1 MLFNVKRLPDDYLRV
16 VERIDEMRLR
26 LKFLL
31 LQQPRRWTGLLRRS
45 EFARAI
51 QGSNSI
57 EGYHVTLDDAVA
69 AVEDEEPLIDERTE
83 PWLAVRGYREAMT
96 YVLQLAGDAH
106 FAHHE
111 AMLRSLHYMMLS
123 YDLGKHPGRWR
134 PGVIYVR
141 RDPSRQI
148 VYEGPDAALVPG
160 LMDELVASLNAA
172 SPLPIM
178 VRAALAHLNLV
189 MIHPFSDGNGRMARA
204 LQTLVLAR
212 EGILDPHFSSIE
224 EYLGRNT
231 PDYYQV
237 LAEVGQGSWQ
247 AGRDPLPWVK
257 FCLTAHYRQAET
269 LLRRSQEAA
278 RLWSELESEVKR
290 RGLQER
296 MMLALHDAAFGYR
309 VRNATYRKAA
319 DVSDAVASRDLG
331 ILLSAGL
338 LLARGEKRGRFY
350 IAGEWLKQ
358 QKAETSLPKVAS
370 DPFPGV
376 QVREERKP
384 YVAPTVTADLS

>member
-1 MLFNVKRLPDDYLRV
+1 MLYQLHDLPAEYLGV
-16 VERIDEMRLR
+16 VERVDEIRLR
-26 LKFLL
+26 LRFL
-31 LQQPRRWTGLLRRS
+31 LQQQPARWTGLLRRS

-57 EGYHVTLDDAVA
+57 EGFNVTVDDAVA
-69 AVEDEEPLIDERTE
+69 AIEGEEPLIDERTE
-83 PWLAVRGYREAMT
+83 AWLAVRGYREAMT
-96 YVLQLAGDAH
+96 YILQLSDDAH

-141 RDPSRQI
+141 RESTNDI
-148 VYEGPDAALVPG
+148 VYEGPDAALVPA
-160 LMDELVASLNAA
+160 LMDELVKSLNA
-172 SPLPIM
+172 SSSLPIM

-212 EGILDPHFSSIE
+212 EGILSSAFSSIE

-231 PDYYQV
+231 QDYYKV
-237 LAEVGQGSWQ
+237 LAGVGQGAWHPE
-247 AGRDPLPWVK
+247 RDPLPWIR

-269 LLRRSQEAA
+269 LLRRSQEAG
-278 RLWSELESEVKR
+278 RLWSELELEIKR

-296 MMLALHDAAFGYR
+296 MVLALHDAAFGFR
-309 VRNATYRKAA
+309 VRNTIYRKAA
-319 DVSDAVASRDLG
+319 EVSDAVASRDLG
-331 ILLSAGL
+331 QLVTAGL
-338 LLARGEKRGRFY
+338 LVARGGKRGRFY
-350 IAGEWLKQ
+350 LAGEWLK
-358 QKAETSLPKVAS
+358 KVRADTRLVKVAS
-370 DPFPGV
+370 DPFTGH
-376 QVREERKP
+376 QVREDPVP
-384 YVAPTVTADLS
+384 YEAPPKELS

>member
-1 MLFNVKRLPDDYLRV
+1 
-16 VERIDEMRLR
+16 MRLR
-26 LKFLL
+26 LRLLL
-31 LQQPRRWTGLLRRS
+31 LQRRWTGLLRRS
-45 EFARAI
+45 EFARAV

-57 EGYHVTLDDAVA
+57 EGYHVTVDDAVA
-69 AVEDEEPLIDERTE
+69 AVEGEEPLIDERSE
-83 PWLAVRGYREAMT
+83 PWLAVRGYREAMS

-106 FAHHE
+106 FAHHQT
-111 AMLRSLHYMMLS
+111 MLRSLHYMMLS

-141 RDPSRQI
+141 RDPGREI

-172 SPLPIM
+172 SPMPIM

-212 EGILDPHFSSIE
+212 EGILDPHFSGIE
-224 EYLGRNT
+224 EYLGHNT
-231 PDYYQV
+231 AAYYQV
-237 LAEVGQGSWQ
+237 LADVGQGSWH
-247 AGRDPLPWVK
+247 AERDPLPWVK
-257 FCLTAHYRQAET
+257 FCLTAHLRQAET

-278 RLWSELESEVKR
+278 RLWSELEMEVKR
-290 RGLQER
+290 RGMQER
-296 MMLALHDAAFGYR
+296 LMLALHDAAFGYR

-331 ILLSAGL
+331 MLVSAGL
-338 LLARGEKRGRFY
+338 LVAQGEKRGRFY
-350 IAGEWLKQ
+350 VAGEWLKQ
-358 QKAETSLPKVAS
+358 KRAETSLPKVAS
-370 DPFPGV
+370 DPFTGE
-376 QVREERKP
+376 QVREAREP
-384 YVAPTVTADLS
+384 YVAPTAT

>member
-1 MLFNVKRLPDDYLRV
+1 MLFTVAQLPGDYLRV

-26 LKFLL
+26 LRLLL
-31 LQQPRRWTGLLRRS
+31 LQRRWTGLLRRS
-45 EFARAI
+45 EFARAV

-57 EGYHVTLDDAVA
+57 EGYHVTVDDAVA
-69 AVEDEEPLIDERTE
+69 AVEGEEPLIDERSE
-83 PWLAVRGYREAMT
+83 PWLAVRGYREAMS

-106 FAHHE
+106 FAHHQT
-111 AMLRSLHYMMLS
+111 MLRSLHYMMLS

-141 RDPSRQI
+141 RDPGREI

-172 SPLPIM
+172 SPMPIM

-224 EYLGRNT
+224 EYLGHNT
-231 PDYYQV
+231 AAYYQV
-237 LAEVGQGSWQ
+237 LADVGQGSWH
-247 AGRDPLPWVK
+247 AERDPLPWVK
-257 FCLTAHYRQAET
+257 FCLTAHLRQAET

-278 RLWSELESEVKR
+278 RLWSELEMEVKR
-290 RGLQER
+290 RGMQER
-296 MMLALHDAAFGYR
+296 LMLALHDAAFGYR

-331 ILLSAGL
+331 MLVSAGL
-338 LLARGEKRGRFY
+338 LLAQGEKRGRFY
-350 IAGEWLKQ
+350 VAGEWLKQ
-358 QKAETSLPKVAS
+358 KRAETSLPKVAS
-370 DPFPGV
+370 DPFTGE
-376 QVREERKP
+376 QVREAREP
-384 YVAPTVTADLS
+384 YVAPTAT

>member
-1 MLFNVKRLPDDYLRV
+1 MLYQLKELPPEYLRV
-16 VERIDEMRLR
+16 IERLDEMRLR
-26 LKFLL
+26 LRFL
-31 LQQPRRWTGLLRRS
+31 LQQQPTRWTGLLRRS

-51 QGSNSI
+51 RGSNSI
-57 EGYHVTLDDAVA
+57 EGFNVTVDDAVA
-69 AVEDEEPLIDERTE
+69 AVEGEEPLIDERTE
-83 PWLAVRGYREAMT
+83 AWLAVRGYREAMT
-96 YVLQLAGDAH
+96 YILQLSDDAH

-111 AMLRSLHYMMLS
+111 SMLRSLHYMMLS

-141 RDPSRQI
+141 REHTSDI

-160 LMDELVASLNAA
+160 LMEELVSSLNGAN
-172 SPLPIM
+172 SLPIV

-212 EGILDPHFSSIE
+212 EGILSSAFSSIE

-231 PDYYQV
+231 QDYYNV
-237 LAEVGQGSWQ
+237 LAEVGQGSWHPQ
-247 AGRDPLPWVK
+247 RDALAWVK

-269 LLRRSQEAA
+269 LLRRSQEAG
-278 RLWSELESEVKR
+278 RLWAELEAEIKG

-296 MMLALHDAAFGYR
+296 MILALHDAAFGYR

-319 DVSDAVASRDLG
+319 EVSDAVASRDLG
-331 ILLSAGL
+331 QLVAAGL
-338 LLARGEKRGRFY
+338 LMAQGEKRGRFY
-350 IAGEWLKQ
+350 VAGEWLGKVR
-358 QKAETSLPKVAS
+358 ADTRLTKVAS
-370 DPFPGV
+370 DPFTGDE
-376 QVREERKP
+376 VREEPVP
-384 YVAPTVTADLS
+384 YQAPELR

>member
-1 MLFNVKRLPDDYLRV
+1 MLYQLKELPAEYLRV
-16 VERIDEMRLR
+16 IARIDEMRLR
-26 LKFLL
+26 LRFL
-31 LQQPRRWTGLLRRS
+31 LQQQPTRWAGLLRRS

-57 EGYHVTLDDAVA
+57 EGFNVTVDDAVA
-69 AVEDEEPLIDERTE
+69 AVEGEEPLIDERTE
-83 PWLAVRGYREAMT
+83 AWLAVRGYREAMT
-96 YVLQLAGDAH
+96 YILQLSDDAH

-111 AMLRSLHYMMLS
+111 SMLRSLHYMMLS

-141 RDPSRQI
+141 REHTSEI

-160 LMDELVASLNAA
+160 MMEELVASLNEVK
-172 SPLPIM
+172 SLPIM

-212 EGILDPHFSSIE
+212 EGILSSAFSSIE

-231 PDYYQV
+231 QDYYNV
-237 LAEVGQGSWQ
+237 LAEVGQGSWHPE
-247 AGRDPLPWVK
+247 RDPLKWVQ

-269 LLRRSQEAA
+269 LLRRSQEAG
-278 RLWSELESEVKR
+278 RLWAELEAEIKG

-296 MMLALHDAAFGYR
+296 MILALHDAAFGYR
-309 VRNATYRKAA
+309 VRNTTYRKAA
-319 DVSDAVASRDLG
+319 EVSDAVASRDLG
-331 ILLSAGL
+331 QLVAAGL
-338 LLARGEKRGRFY
+338 LVAQGEKRGRFY
-350 IAGEWLKQ
+350 TAGEWLRKVR
-358 QKAETSLPKVAS
+358 AETRLTKVAS
-370 DPFPGV
+370 DPFTGE
-376 QVREERKP
+376 QVREEPVP
-384 YVAPTVTADLS
+384 YQAPEVS

>member
-1 MLFNVKRLPDDYLRV
+1 MLFRLSTLPAEFLSV
-16 VERIDEMRLR
+16 VERVVDMRLR
-26 LKFLL
+26 LRFLL
-31 LQQPRRWTGLLRRS
+31 QQQPRRWTGLLRRS

-51 QGSNSI
+51 RGSNSI
-57 EGYHVTLDDAVA
+57 EGYHVTVDDAVA
-69 AVEDEEPLIDERTE
+69 AVEGEPPLIDEHTE

-96 YVLQLAGDAH
+96 YILQLAGDAH

-123 YDLGKHPGRWR
+123 YDLAKHPGRWR

-141 RDPSRQI
+141 SEPAGAI
-148 VYEGPDAALVPG
+148 VYEGPDAAHVPA
-160 LMDELVASLNAA
+160 LMDELVTSLNAP
-172 SPLPIM
+172 SSLPIM

-231 PDYYQV
+231 ADYYQV
-237 LAEVGQGSWQ
+237 LADVGQGYWN
-247 AGRDPLPWVK
+247 AHRDPLPWIK
-257 FCLTAHYRQAET
+257 FCLTAHFRQAET
-269 LLRRSQEAA
+269 LLRRSQEAG
-278 RLWSELESEVKR
+278 RLWAELEVEVRK

-296 MMLALHDAAFGYR
+296 MLLALHDAAFGYR

-319 DVSDAVASRDLG
+319 EVSDAVASRDLG
-331 ILLSAGL
+331 ALAASGCQCLGRALADIHSARDCTAPPAGW
-338 LLARGEKRGRFY
+338 LARPR
-350 IAGEWLKQ
+350 IC
-358 QKAETSLPKVAS
+358 
-370 DPFPGV
+370 
-376 QVREERKP
+376 
-384 YVAPTVTADLS
+384 PTANSTR

>member
-1 MLFNVKRLPDDYLRV
+1 MLYQLKELPAEYLRV
-16 VERIDEMRLR
+16 IERIDEMRLR
-26 LKFLL
+26 LRFL
-31 LQQPRRWTGLLRRS
+31 LQQQPTRWTGLLRRS

-57 EGYHVTLDDAVA
+57 EGFNVTVDDAVA
-69 AVEDEEPLIDERTE
+69 AVEGEEPLIDVRTE
-83 PWLAVRGYREAMT
+83 AWLAVRGYREAMT
-96 YVLQLAGDAH
+96 YILQLSDDAH

-111 AMLRSLHYMMLS
+111 SMLRSLHYMMLS

-141 RDPSRQI
+141 REHTNEI

-160 LMDELVASLNAA
+160 SMEDLVASLNEVK
-172 SPLPIM
+172 SLPMM

-212 EGILDPHFSSIE
+212 EGILSSAFSSIE

-231 PDYYQV
+231 QDYYNV
-237 LAEVGQGSWQ
+237 LAEVGQGSWHPE
-247 AGRDPLPWVK
+247 RDPLKWVQ

-269 LLRRSQEAA
+269 LLRRSQEAG
-278 RLWSELESEVKR
+278 RLWAELEAEIKG

-296 MMLALHDAAFGYR
+296 MILALHDAAFGYR
-309 VRNATYRKAA
+309 VRNTTYRKAA
-319 DVSDAVASRDLG
+319 EVSDAVASRDLG
-331 ILLSAGL
+331 QLVAAGL
-338 LLARGEKRGRFY
+338 LVAQGEKRGRFY
-350 IAGEWLKQ
+350 TAGEWLSKVR
-358 QKAETSLPKVAS
+358 AETRLTKVAS
-370 DPFPGV
+370 DPFTGE
-376 QVREERKP
+376 QVREEPVP
-384 YVAPTVTADLS
+384 YQAPEVS

>member
-1 MLFNVKRLPDDYLRV
+1 MLYQVPQLPTEYLRV
-16 VERIDEMRLR
+16 VERVDEMRLR
-26 LKFLL
+26 LRFL
-31 LQQPRRWTGLLRRS
+31 LQQQPMRWTGLLRRS

-57 EGYHVTLDDAVA
+57 EGFNVTVDDAVA
-69 AVEDEEPLIDERTE
+69 AVEGEEPLIDERTE
-83 PWLAVRGYREAMT
+83 AWLAVRGYREAMT
-96 YVLQLAGDAH
+96 YILQLSDDAH

-111 AMLRSLHYMMLS
+111 AMLRSLHYMMMS

-141 RDPSRQI
+141 RENTSDI

-160 LMDELVASLNAA
+160 LMDELVRSLNEP
-172 SPLPIM
+172 STLPIM

-212 EGILDPHFSSIE
+212 EGILSPVFSSIE

-231 PDYYQV
+231 QDYYAV
-237 LAEVGQGSWQ
+237 LAEVGQGHWHPE
-247 AGRDPLPWVK
+247 RDPMPWVK

-269 LLRRSQEAA
+269 LLRRSQEAG
-278 RLWSELESEVKR
+278 RLWSELETEIKK

-296 MMLALHDAAFGYR
+296 MMLALHDAAFGFR
-309 VRNATYRKAA
+309 VRNTTYRKAA
-319 DVSDAVASRDLG
+319 EVSEAAASRDLG
-331 ILLSAGL
+331 QLVAAGL
-338 LLARGEKRGRFY
+338 LVAHGEKRGRFY
-350 IAGEWLKQ
+350 LAGEWLNKVR
-358 QKAETSLPKVAS
+358 ADVRLPKVAS
-370 DPFPGV
+370 DPFTGE
-376 QVREERKP
+376 QVREEPVP
-384 YVAPTVTADLS
+384 YQAHLKEVS